1 MMEARVEILGAP
13 ALVQRVQGALHQA
26 LDDRRRPYRIEVAE
40 IGRCGDILIS
50 INGTKGR
57 LPLLF
62 AGGELEP
69 GPLRNVVQRTVERF
83 GF

>member
-1 MMEARVEILGAP
+1 METRVEILGAP
-13 ALVQRVQGALHQA
+13 ALVQRVQGALHLA
-26 LDDRRRPYRIEVAE
+26 LDERRRLYRIEVAE

-50 INGTKGR
+50 INGSNGR

-62 AGGELEP
+62 AEGDLEP